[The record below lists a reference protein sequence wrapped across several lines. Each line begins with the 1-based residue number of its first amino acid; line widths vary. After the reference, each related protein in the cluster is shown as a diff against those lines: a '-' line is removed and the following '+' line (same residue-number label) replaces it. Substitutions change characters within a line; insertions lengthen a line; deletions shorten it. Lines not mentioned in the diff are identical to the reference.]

1 MPAPGSLWSRWWR
14 TGLFFLV
21 AVVVVLGDQAT
32 KDWVKTHLALGE
44 IVPLDRFT
52 ELTHIQNTGAAFGIF
67 QNHTSSLTVASFIGV
82 VVILIYAFYIS
93 RRYPLLDN
101 AWSKAALGS
110 VLGGT
115 IGNLIERLNLGY
127 VTDFIL
133 PWGNFPA
140 FNVADASITT
150 GVSIFAGSLIYFLIR
165 DRQAANKA
173 GVASQKG

>member
-1 MPAPGSLWSRWWR
+1 MPAPGSFWSRWWR

-21 AVVVVLGDQAT
+21 AGVVVLGDHST
-32 KDWVKTHLALGE
+32 KEWVKAHLPLGE
-44 IVPLDRFT
+44 IVPLDGVT
-52 ELTHIQNTGAAFGIF
+52 KLTHVQNTGAAFGIF

-82 VVILIYAFYIS
+82 AVILTYAFYLS
-93 RRYPLLDN
+93 RRYPVLDN

-115 IGNLIERLNLGY
+115 IGNLIERLTLGY

-133 PWGNFPA
+133 AWGEFPA

-165 DRQAANKA
+165 DRQTANKE
-173 GVASQKG
+173 GMASQKG

>member
-1 MPAPGSLWSRWWR
+1 MSAPGSLWSRWWR

-21 AVVVVLGDQAT
+21 AGLVVLGDHFT
-32 KDWVKTHLALGE
+32 KEWAKANLALGE

-52 ELTHIQNTGAAFGIF
+52 QLTHVQNTGAAFGIF
-67 QNHTSSLTVASFIGV
+67 QEHTSYLTVASCIGV
-82 VVILIYAFYIS
+82 AVILVYAFYLS
-93 RRYPLLDN
+93 RRHALLDN

-115 IGNLIERLNLGY
+115 VGNLIERLGQGY

-133 PWGNFPA
+133 AWGNFPA

-150 GVSIFAGSLIYFLIR
+150 GVSIFSGSLIYLLIR
-165 DRQAANKA
+165 DRQADNKE
-173 GVASQKG
+173 GMASQKG

>member
-1 MPAPGSLWSRWWR
+1 MPVSGNFWGRWWR

-21 AVVVVLGDQAT
+21 AAVVIVGDHFT

-44 IVPLDRFT
+44 MVPLDRFT
-52 ELTHIQNTGAAFGIF
+52 QLIHVQNTGAAFGIF
-67 QNHTSSLTVASFIGV
+67 QSHTSSLTVASFIGV
-82 VVILIYAFYIS
+82 VVIMLYAFYIS

-101 AWSKAALGS
+101 GWSKAALGS

-115 IGNLIERLNLGY
+115 VGNLIERLGQGY

-133 PWGNFPA
+133 AWNNFPA

-150 GVSIFAGSLIYFLIR
+150 GVSIFAGSLIYFLVR
-165 DRQAANKA
+165 DRKEAEKA
-173 GVASQKG
+173 QHASEKG